1 MIRSGEAR
9 LVGWSRN
16 MLYSGFI
23 ILPRSVIR
31 RQTGFAARITRTLFG
46 FRKFGFQTNIRLG
59 TSWFWLSYMF
69 HTVRPFSNMPKL
81 FLFSL
86 LAFAIHLPSETTA
99 QAVAKP
105 LATPTVSQLVRT
117 AKMFELK
124 SNQKLTDIELFEKLG
139 LPPSSV
145 ELRGFSSSLTW
156 SSNYHVKG
164 LECRICV
171 TRTAWEIPAS
181 IVQIE
186 ITQTRE
192 GKRLTLCRIIDTQKS
207 RSGSAE

>member
-1 MIRSGEAR
+1 
-9 LVGWSRN
+9 
-16 MLYSGFI
+16 ML
-23 ILPRSVIR
+23 
-31 RQTGFAARITRTLFG
+31 
-46 FRKFGFQTNIRLG
+46 
-59 TSWFWLSYMF
+59 
-69 HTVRPFSNMPKL
+69 KL

-145 ELRGFSSSLTW
+145 KLRSFSGSLSSS
-156 SSNYHVKG
+156 SYYHVQG
-164 LECRICV
+164 LDCEICV
-171 TRTAWEIPAS
+171 TRTVRGKPSS
-181 IVQIE
+181 IDQIE

-192 GKRLTLCRIIDTQKS
+192 GKRLTLCRITDTQKS
-207 RSGSAE
+207 RSGIAE